1 MFGSLQ
7 PGIQTEKNSCGIVH
21 LHCDSTAFL
30 FTTLYADVLFQM
42 QAEFMRMTRVNMVES
57 LQQFWTAQRMEIAI
71 ARLQLDKVAG
81 DIVSAARQTNIIG

>member
-1 MFGSLQ
+1 
-7 PGIQTEKNSCGIVH
+7 VH

-30 FTTLYADVLFQM
+30 FTTLYADVFFQM